1 MSGLKENT
9 QKSFKT
15 CINSIRNRLLE
26 DLEQSC
32 YQYYSLN
39 ANNRDKVNFSYQ
51 EDIKYKRLFTW
62 LESPERSHSKW
73 QDNLKDLVKER
84 AYTLTNRLVILMQLE
99 SRDLRKVKLISQG
112 IEKSAFRTEQ
122 EFFIVLTQGDDQGF
136 GFILQQVWD
145 QLALELPA
153 LFEFNEIHECIPIP
167 GPTLLWII
175 QQLNQDGLQPAWLD
189 DTTLGWLYQYWNDPD
204 RKAVDAKL
212 NNTSGKVEVHELAN
226 KTQLFTERY
235 MVEWLVQNSLG
246 AQWLAICAKQ
256 GWSPKAAEKIEQL
269 KTTREMWNQKISN
282 NEVPETEAMP
292 VNGDEE
298 FWKYYVPQDLA
309 KETIEAAPFSLD
321 KVKILDPAMGSG
333 HFLVYVFDFLWELYQ
348 DQAQLQGEKP
358 YTAKQII
365 DWILNNNLH
374 GIDIDNRAVQIGA
387 AALYIKAKEK
397 DLDYQI
403 ESLNLVASD
412 LGMSH
417 LNDDDPAIKEFTKT
431 LEEEVGLQQELSL
444 EIIHTLKG
452 AEYLGS
458 LLQVD
463 KDIERIIKANP
474 LFTMDT
480 DIKEVQEKTFKALSK
495 FIHNHDQGEDLGVT
509 ALAKQMGK
517 GVRLIELL
525 GQKYD
530 VIVANPP
537 YLGIGKIS
545 PVIAERIASFDNI
558 AKGDLFTLFMARVDQ
573 LRKNS
578 GFSAFINMHSW
589 MFLSSYEDFRK
600 RSFRNNNYLKVA
612 HMGRGGGF
620 QDWGDFDKI
629 MQTTMFVWNTNQRIN
644 SDSWFCRLNSYTN
657 YQKGVQLLRLPE
669 KHTYILPQTS
679 FSEISGSP
687 MIYWWPEEFRQA
699 YLNATK
705 LGEIGNPRQGLAT
718 ANNNRFIRNLWEI
731 SIDKIPLKQ
740 NFEVIFPSNSYW
752 SPYVKGAKGKRWY
765 ETVTHLLN
773 VKNQRKE
780 KFIDY
785 KINGSGGNENPFK
798 PFYEKQGL
806 AFSYIGTDS
815 FLCRLRKYKSIFDV
829 SGSSIFCENPEK
841 MQVILSSSLSGYVS
855 QSINPTVNNQVGD
868 IANLPVLDQLEDYT
882 IYLKRA
888 EILYGQLFS
897 STESNLEYSYQH
909 LGSEKFEV
917 EEARIRDEIDKEL
930 IENFSQET
938 IQAIYQEIGGAVFNF
953 PHWDG
958 QNESIPED
966 FIESYHAEE
975 SLLKLSRQYRL
986 HPDSLLKIKEELQL
1000 THESHRK
1007 DRAFKNLSWSI
1018 GVLLGRFDAQI
1029 GGLVDLVEQQR
1040 KDKNIIQDTNAPQGH
1055 RHGLLYLSV
1064 LDNHEGLNRIEQPN
1078 VGNAC
1083 LQTLQGTLEYKWG
1096 AEKANDIWS
1105 EIDNAL
1111 VLDCRTDWTPAQR
1124 SKKDLNAWIRTS
1136 AFAEHESIYS
1146 KRPIYFPLVSAK
1158 KGFFLWVNIH
1168 QWHDGTLNS
1177 ILANYLIPDNSL
1189 LDTRIKRLREDR
1201 QSITDSRDLN
1211 AIEKEIADLD
1221 KVLDELQ
1228 VFIAKVTQLATC
1240 GPAPELQEVEAPYV
1254 MDLDDGVMV
1263 NSSALWELVLPLWK
1277 DPKKWW
1283 ASLSTPKGK
1292 KDFDWS
1298 HLAIRYWPERVMEK
1312 VKQDPSLAVAHS
1324 DYGQYSGRDL
1334 FTELHPEAAVK
1345 WEEQQ
1350 SKQQE
1355 KNLELDI

>member
-175 QQLNQDGLQPAWLD
+175 QQLNQDDLQQAWLN

-204 RKAVDAKL
+204 KAYVDKKL
-212 NNTSGKVEVHELAN
+212 KGEGMPKGKVETYEIGR
-226 KTQLFTERY
+226 KTQLFTDHY
-235 MVEWLVQNSLG
+235 MVEWLLHNSIG
-246 AQWLAICAKQ
+246 DQWRAICKKNNWVDKENVVKNWK
-256 GWSPKAAEKIEQL
+256 GYIWKDLEQ
-269 KTTREMWNQKISN
+269 TYVDASVN
-282 NEVPETEAMP
+282 NLE
-292 VNGDEE
+292 D
-298 FWKYYVPQDLA
+298 
-309 KETIEAAPFSLD
+309 
-321 KVKILDPAMGSG
+321 VKILDPAMGSG
-333 HFLVYVFDFLWELYQ
+333 HFLVFAFDLLYSLYRVQ
-348 DQAQLQGEKP
+348 REQQNQEFNEAEIVD
-358 YTAKQII
+358 II
-365 DWILNNNLH
+365 LSKNLH
-374 GIDIDNRAVQIGA
+374 GIDIDSRAVQIAA

-397 DLDYQI
+397 APEVNVSALQIVATDLGLDHLSSDD
-403 ESLNLVASD
+403 ESLND
-412 LGMSH
+412 LRVLLRDEMGISPSFFDV
-417 LNDDDPAIKEFTKT
+417 LIDN
-431 LEEEVGLQQELSL
+431 
-444 EIIHTLKG
+444 LKH
-452 AEYLGS
+452 ANSLGS
-458 LLQVD
+458 LITISQ
-463 KDIERIIKANP
+463 
-474 LFTMDT
+474 
-480 DIKEVQEKTFKALSK
+480 DIKEALENSDQVEMIFDASKTTRVIPRIDREEAVYEALEE
-495 FIHNHDQGEDLGVT
+495 FIKNHGTAVDLGVKG
-509 ALAKQMGK
+509 LAGQLEK
-517 GVRLIELL
+517 GVRLIKLL
-525 GQKYD
+525 RKRYD
-530 VIVANPP
+530 ILCANPP
-537 YLGIGKIS
+537 YLATSNLAKPIS
-545 PVIAERIASFDNI
+545 DRLERYSEI
-558 AKGDLFTLFMARVDQ
+558 AKGDLYALF
-573 LRKNS
+573 
-578 GFSAFINMHSW
+578 FICFENLTKQHGLWCVVAQHNW
-589 MFLSSYEDFRK
+589 MFLGSFSDFRNHILRENAILKCSHLGTGAFEAIGGEIVGASMIVAQKTPLSKSECVYHRLVSYE
-600 RSFRNNNYLKVA
+600 NYSEKKEMVA
-612 HMGRGGGF
+612 NPP
-620 QDWGDFDKI
+620 QK
-629 MQTTMFVWNTNQRIN
+629 
-644 SDSWFCRLNSYTN
+644 YT
-657 YQKGVQLLRLPE
+657 Y
-669 KHTYILPQTS
+669 TFPQS
-679 FSEISGSP
+679 RFSEISGSP

-699 YLNATK
+699 YLKSDK
-705 LGEIGNPRQGLAT
+705 LGEMGKVRQGIAT
-718 ANNNRFIRNLWEI
+718 SSNDRFIRNIHEVQLKFSDIKNIAANSKNDLVSKW
-731 SIDKIPLKQ
+731 IPY
-740 NFEVIFPSNSYW
+740 I
-752 SPYVKGAKGKRWY
+752 KGASGRRWIEPLSYVLNYNNKY
-765 ETVTHLLN
+765 E
-773 VKNQRKE
+773 
-780 KFIDY
+780 ID
-785 KINGSGGNENPFK
+785 IFRDLVVHSTQTPARSF
-798 PFYEKQGL
+798 FFKQGL
-806 AFSYIGTDS
+806 SFSYIGTNG
-815 FLCRLRKYKSIFDV
+815 FLCRLRKYKSVFDV

-841 MQVILSSSLSGYVS
+841 MQVILSSNITGYVS
-855 QSINPTVNNQVGD
+855 QSVNPTVNNQVGD

-882 IYLKRA
+882 LYIKRA
-888 EILYGQLFS
+888 EMLYEQLFS
-897 STESNLEYSYQH
+897 STESNLQYGYQH
-909 LGSEKFEV
+909 LSSERFEV

-930 IENFSQET
+930 LHDFSSET
-938 IQAIYQEIGGAVFNF
+938 IQAIYQEIGESVFNF

-958 QNESIPED
+958 QQESIPGCFIASYQAED
-966 FIESYHAEE
+966 
-975 SLLKLSRQYRL
+975 SLLGLSRQFRL
-986 HPDSLLKIKEELQL
+986 HPDSLLKIKEELNL
-1000 THESHRK
+1000 THDEHRQ

-1018 GVLLGRFDAQI
+1018 GVLMGRFDAQT
-1029 GGLVDLVEQQR
+1029 GGLLDLAEQQR
-1040 KDKNIIQDTNAPQGH
+1040 KDQNIIQDSDAPKGH
-1055 RHGLLYLSV
+1055 SHGLLYLSV

-1083 LQTLQGTLEYKWG
+1083 LHTLQDTLEYKWG
-1096 AEKANDIWS
+1096 AEKANDLWN

-1111 VLDCRTDWTPAQR
+1111 VLDCRADWTPIQR
-1124 SKKDLNAWIRTS
+1124 SKKDLNTWIRTS
-1136 AFAEHESIYS
+1136 AFAMHESIYS

-1158 KGFFLWVNIH
+1158 KSFFLWVNIH

-1177 ILANYLIPDNSL
+1177 ILANYLTPDSSL
-1189 LDTRIKRLREDR
+1189 LDSRIKRLREDR
-1201 QSITDSRDLN
+1201 QSITDSRELN

-1221 KVLDELQ
+1221 KLLDELQ
-1228 VFIAKVTQLATC
+1228 VFIAKVTQLATR
-1240 GPAPELQEVEAPYV
+1240 GPAPELQEIEAPYV

-1350 SKQQE
+1350 TKQQE